1 MIVYAAL
8 TVLAIDGPMY
18 VSRGAAGVPDNGDV
32 IMPTLS
38 RTLRTAILSTSALVA
53 VSLIPGAALA
63 QDASPATAKPGIASA
78 AAPSDGEI
86 VVLGTRRTDRTL
98 TTSAS
103 PVDVISA
110 TELKTQPSSNVLDVI
125 KNIVPSFFVGQ
136 NTISDASSFVRSPSL
151 RGLPADEVLVQLNG
165 KRFNRS
171 ALVQVYSGGDTGLSY
186 GSQGSDISSIPS
198 IAIKSLQILR
208 EGATAQ
214 YGSDAIAGVLN
225 FGLRDNKTGFEAIAR
240 YGQYYDHG
248 DGRSKQLS
256 ANLGLALGER
266 GFVNLSGEYDDE
278 GQTSRGATRPLA
290 LVFAAQ
296 NPALAP
302 QLPNYPGPVQ
312 NWGSSPS
319 HGYKAVIN
327 SAYEITDSSQVY
339 FFGNAARSKTNESF
353 NYRSP
358 ISGTAVDTTGVTRNL
373 GANGALSRVFYLT
386 PCPAGNATCPAGGFV
401 SNGQTFSFKSVYP
414 AGFTPRFIGTTEEM
428 IGTVGYKGHT
438 GGGFT
443 YDVSATTSRNSLDLS
458 MYNSVSPTFGPASQT
473 AFKFGKLIQ
482 KETDA
487 NIDLSQPVEIGFA
500 SPLTVSAG
508 AEYRHESYTATPGD
522 LQSYGAGPFTASQP
536 LFFNNGGGVYTPNG
550 ASGGSSP
557 GASGYGGTDP
567 AAAGT
572 FSQNSYALYGDLE
585 TDIVS
590 ALSVGV
596 AGRYEHYNTFGG
608 AFVYKVNA
616 IYKFSDAF
624 SVRGT
629 IGSGFHAP
637 SPGQSHDQIL
647 TTNFIGGN
655 QVQTGTYPTTSP
667 IAQAFGAKALTP
679 EKSQNYGI
687 GFIARPVHNLTL
699 TVDAYSIKVKNRI
712 FITQNFT
719 VKQSD
724 IDKNPALL
732 AVGVDGAV
740 TYFTNGL
747 DTVTKGIDLVATYR
761 TALVEP
767 GDLNVT
773 LAYNY
778 NTSKV
783 TRAAPNVL
791 SPNQILDI
799 SHLAPNHRATLSAAW
814 THGKFSVL
822 ARENFYGSWI
832 DSNDYPVFNNDTPP
846 RLIGQQFGSKFTSD
860 IDFGYDLTKFLNLS
874 VGGVNLF
881 NIKPDRI
888 AYSPANRLYQS
899 TGSTADGQIYPR
911 NGGPFGNNGGFWYV
925 RARVAL

>member
-1 MIVYAAL
+1 MIKTNQLSYAAL
-8 TVLAIDGPMY
+8 AIGLL
-18 VSRGAAGVPDNGDV
+18 SAA
-32 IMPTLS
+32 
-38 RTLRTAILSTSALVA
+38 
-53 VSLIPGAALA
+53 
-63 QDASPATAKPGIASA
+63 PAFA
-78 AAPSDGEI
+78 AAPAAPADASTAAGITKDQAEDI
-86 VVLGTRRTDRTL
+86 VVLGTRRTDRTV

-110 TELKTQPSSNVLDVI
+110 AELQTQPTANVIDSL

-136 NTISDASSFVRSPSL
+136 NTISDASSFVRSPTL

-171 ALVQVYSGGDTGLSY
+171 SLVQVYSGGDTGLSY
-186 GSQGSDISSIPS
+186 GSQGSDIGSIPS
-198 IAIKSLQILR
+198 IAVKSLQILR

-225 FGLRDNKTGFEAIAR
+225 FGLRDNRTGFEAIAR

-248 DGRSKQLS
+248 DGRSKQIS
-256 ANLGLALGER
+256 ANLGLSLGER
-266 GFVNLSGEYDDE
+266 GFVNLSGEYDDD

-290 LVFAAQ
+290 LFFAAA
-296 NPALAP
+296 NPGLAS

-319 HGYKAVIN
+319 HGYKAVVNAGYEVTDN
-327 SAYEITDSSQVY
+327 SQLY

-373 GANGALSRVFYLT
+373 GANGALANIFYLT
-386 PCPAGNATCPAGGFV
+386 PCPAGNLTCPTGGFV
-401 SNGQTFSFKSVYP
+401 SNGNTFSFKSVYP
-414 AGFTPRFIGTTEEM
+414 SGFTPRFVGTTEEL
-428 IGTVGYKGHT
+428 IGTIGYKGHT
-438 GGGFT
+438 EGGFT
-443 YDVSATTSRNSLDLS
+443 YDFSATTSRNSLDLS
-458 MYNSVSPTFGPASQT
+458 MYNSLSPTFGPASQT
-473 AFKFGKLIQ
+473 AFYFGKKIQ

-487 NIDLSQPVEIGFA
+487 NIDLSQPVDIGFA
-500 SPLTVSAG
+500 SPLTVSVG
-508 AEYRHESYTATPGD
+508 AEYRHESYTTTPGD
-522 LQSYGAGPFTASQP
+522 AQSYGAGPFTAGQQ
-536 LFFNNGGGVYTPNG
+536 LFFNNGGGVYTPVG
-550 ASGGSSP
+550 STGGQSP

-567 AAAGT
+567 ANSGT
-572 FSQNSYALYGDLE
+572 HSQNNYALYGDLE

-590 ALSVGV
+590 ALSVGI

-608 AFVYKVNA
+608 AFVYKANA

-624 SVRGT
+624 SIRGT
-629 IGSGFHAP
+629 LGSGFHAP
-637 SPGQSHDQIL
+637 SPGQSNEQIL

-655 QVQTGTYPTTSP
+655 QVQTGTFPTTSP
-667 IAQAFGAKALTP
+667 IAKAFGAKPLTP
-679 EKSQNYGI
+679 EKSYNYGV
-687 GFIARPVHNLTL
+687 GFIAKPVHNLTL

-719 VKQSD
+719 VMPAD
-724 IDKNPALL
+724 VIANPALL
-732 AVGVDGAV
+732 AVGVGGAV

-767 GDLNVT
+767 GDLNIT

-783 TRAAPNVL
+783 TRASPNVL
-791 SPNQILDI
+791 SANQILDI
-799 SHLAPNHRATLSAAW
+799 SHLAPNHRAVLSAAW
-814 THGKFSVL
+814 THGRFNVL
-822 ARENFYGSWI
+822 ARENFYGDWI
-832 DSNDYPVFNNDTPP
+832 DSNDYPIFDANNK
-846 RLIGQQFGSKFTSD
+846 LIGQKFGSKFTTD
-860 IDFGYDLTKFLNLS
+860 LDVGYDVTKFLNLS
-874 VGGVNLF
+874 VGGINLF
-881 NIKPDRI
+881 NAKPDRI
-888 AYSPANRLYQS
+888 AYSPANRTYQA

-911 NGGPFGNNGGFWYV
+911 SGGPFGINGGFWYV
-925 RARVAL
+925 RAKVKF

>member
-1 MIVYAAL
+1 MVMQDVHRGFVGALLATVALAPGQLYAQQ
-8 TVLAIDGPMY
+8 V
-18 VSRGAAGVPDNGDV
+18 AAAD
-32 IMPTLS
+32 
-38 RTLRTAILSTSALVA
+38 TSAKVT
-53 VSLIPGAALA
+53 AAN
-63 QDASPATAKPGIASA
+63 ASEA
-78 AAPSDGEI
+78 EI

-98 TTSAS
+98 TNSAS

-110 TELKTQPSSNVLDVI
+110 TELATQPTANLLDAL

-136 NTISDASSFVRSPSL
+136 NTISDASSFVRAPSL
-151 RGLPADEVLVQLNG
+151 RGLPADEVLIQLNG

-186 GSQGSDISSIPS
+186 GSQGSDISSIPA

-214 YGSDAIAGVLN
+214 YGSDAIAGVIN
-225 FGLRDNKTGFEAIAR
+225 YGLRDNKTGFEAIAR

-248 DGRSKQLS
+248 DGRSKQIA
-256 ANLGLALGER
+256 ANLGLSLGDR

-290 LVFAAQ
+290 LIFAAQ
-296 NPALAP
+296 NPGLAS

-327 SAYEITDSSQVY
+327 SGYDVTDNSRLY

-358 ISGTAVDTTGVTRNL
+358 ISSTAVDVGGVTHNL
-373 GANGALSRVFYLT
+373 NANGALSRVFYLT
-386 PCPAGNATCPAGGFV
+386 PCPAGNPTCPAGGFV
-401 SNGQTFSFKSVYP
+401 SNGNTFSFKSVYP
-414 AGFTPRFIGTTEEM
+414 AGFTPRFVGTTEEL

-443 YDVSATTSRNSLDLS
+443 YDLSGTTSRNSLDLS
-458 MYNSVSPTFGPASQT
+458 MYNSLSPTFGPASQT

-487 NIDLSQPVEIGFA
+487 NLDLTQAVNIGFA
-500 SPLTVSAG
+500 SPLTISAG
-508 AEYRHESYTATPGD
+508 AEYRYENYTATQGD
-522 LQSYGAGPFTASQP
+522 AQSYGAGPFTASQP
-536 LFFNNGGGVYTPNG
+536 LYLNNGGGVYTANG

-567 AAAGT
+567 LAAGS
-572 FSQNSYALYGDLE
+572 FSQNSYALYAGLE

-608 AFVYKVNA
+608 AFVYKANA
-616 IYKFSDAF
+616 LYKFSDAF
-624 SVRGT
+624 SIRGT
-629 IGSGFHAP
+629 LGSGFHAP

-667 IAQAFGAKALTP
+667 IAQAFGAKPLTP
-679 EKSQNYGI
+679 EKSFNYGI
-687 GFIARPVHNLTL
+687 GFIAKPVHNLTL

-719 VKQSD
+719 VQQTD

-732 AVGVDGAV
+732 AVGVGGAV

-747 DTVTKGIDLVATYR
+747 DTLTKGIDLVATYR
-761 TALVEP
+761 TALIEP
-767 GDLNVT
+767 GDLNIT

-791 SPNQILDI
+791 SAQQILDI
-799 SHLAPNHRATLSAAW
+799 SHLAPNHRATLSAAF
-814 THGKFSVL
+814 THGRFSVN
-822 ARENFYGSWI
+822 ARENFYGDWI
-832 DSNDYPVFNNDTPP
+832 DSNDYPVYVNNDKTLP
-846 RLIGQQFGSKFTSD
+846 LIGQKFGSKFTSD
-860 IDFGYDLTKFLNLS
+860 LDVGYEVTKFLTLTA
-874 VGGVNLF
+874 GGVNIF
-881 NIKPDRI
+881 NAKPDRI
-888 AYSPANRLYQS
+888 ANSPNNPVYPT

-911 NGGPFGNNGGFWYV
+911 NGGPFGFNGGLWYV
-925 RARVAL
+925 RAKVSF

>member
-1 MIVYAAL
+1 MLRSNVNQVLIGALLASTAAIVPGVAAAQVA
-8 TVLAIDGPMY
+8 TQP
-18 VSRGAAGVPDNGDV
+18 AA
-32 IMPTLS
+32 
-38 RTLRTAILSTSALVA
+38 RTAPA
-53 VSLIPGAALA
+53 
-63 QDASPATAKPGIASA
+63 ATADADKVEN
-78 AAPSDGEI
+78 EI
-86 VVLGTRRTDRTL
+86 LVLGTRRTDRTL

-103 PVDVISA
+103 PIDVISA
-110 TELKTQPSSNVLDVI
+110 TELQTQPAANIIDSL

-151 RGLPADEVLVQLNG
+151 RGLPGDEVLVMING

-186 GSQGSDISSIPS
+186 GSQGADISAIPS

-225 FGLRDNKTGFEAIAR
+225 FGLRDNKTGLEAIAR

-248 DGRSKQLS
+248 DGASKQLS
-256 ANLGLALGER
+256 ANLGLSLGER

-278 GQTSRGATRPLA
+278 GQTSRGTTRPIA
-290 LVFAAQ
+290 LIFAAQ
-296 NPALAP
+296 NPGLAS

-319 HGYKAVIN
+319 HGYKTAVNAGYEVTDN
-327 SAYEITDSSQVY
+327 SKLY
-339 FFGNAARSKTNESF
+339 FFGLAARNKTNESF

-358 ISGTAVDTTGVTRNL
+358 IGGTALDVNGNVRNI
-373 GANGALSRVFYLT
+373 GPNGSLARVFYLT
-386 PCPAGNATCPAGGFV
+386 PCPAGNATCPANGFV
-401 SNGQTFSFKSVYP
+401 SNGQTFSFKSIYP
-414 AGFTPRFIGTTEEM
+414 AGFTPRFVGTTEELL
-428 IGTVGYKGHT
+428 GTVGYKGKT
-438 GGGFT
+438 AGGFA
-443 YDVSATTSRNSLDLS
+443 YDLSATTSRNSLDLS
-458 MYNSVSPTFGPASQT
+458 MYNSLSPTFGPASQT
-473 AFKFGKLIQ
+473 AFKFGKIVQ
-482 KETDA
+482 TETDA
-487 NIDLSQPVEIGFA
+487 NIDLSQPVDIGFA
-500 SPLTVSAG
+500 SPLTISAG
-508 AEYRHESYTATPGD
+508 AEYRHESFNPRVGD
-522 LQSYGAGPFTASQP
+522 AQSFGAGPFTVSQP
-536 LFFNNGGGVYTPNG
+536 LYFDNGGGVFTANG
-550 ASGGSSP
+550 ESGGSGP

-567 AAAGT
+567 KAAGR

-585 TDIVS
+585 TDLTK

-608 AFVYKVNA
+608 AFVYKANA

-624 SVRGT
+624 SIRGT
-629 IGSGFHAP
+629 LGSGFHAP
-637 SPGQSHDQIL
+637 SPGQSNTQIL

-667 IAQAFGAKALTP
+667 IAQAFGAKPLTP
-679 EKSQNYGI
+679 EKSYNYGV
-687 GFIARPVHNLTL
+687 GFIAKPFNAL
-699 TVDAYSIKVKNRI
+699 TVTVDPYSIKVKNCI

-747 DTVTKGIDLVATYR
+747 DTLTKGIDLVATYR

-791 SPNQILDI
+791 SGDQILDI

-814 THGKFSVL
+814 NHGRFNVL
-822 ARENFYGSWI
+822 ARENFYGYWI
-832 DSNDYPVFNNDTPP
+832 DAVDYPIKDAAGNF
-846 RLIGQQFGSKFTSD
+846 IGQRFGARFTTD
-860 IDFGYDLTKFLNLS
+860 LDVGYDVTKFLNIS
-874 VGGVNLF
+874 VGGIDLF
-881 NIKPDRI
+881 NTKPTRI
-888 AYSPANRLYQS
+888 ANSPANPLYQS
-899 TGSTADGQIYPR
+899 TGSTADGQVYPR

-925 RARVAL
+925 RAKVSF